1 MQTSK
6 LWQVFSLLT
15 TEDYL
20 RVDKWLDS
28 PVFNHREDLRRL
40 WEVLRNASAPPSP
53 QMAWDAIAPQEPFQS
68 ADFNR
73 CCSRLTQQLERYLCW
88 QDSRLESE
96 PEDHHL
102 ALAEAF
108 KERRNAHFMQLS
120 LGRAERSL
128 LRQPLRHDKFFFSR
142 FQIEQLRYNAQSL
155 TQHRTSGGLQEMS
168 DAMDTWFVLQKLK
181 QACSQIAQRQLGE
194 PLPPLGFLEEV
205 LEKVGQHAYPDIP
218 AIQIYY
224 SAYQMLAAPDGEPFF
239 LALKALLADST
250 ALLPLDELRSVNL
263 MAINF
268 CVQQLNRGVAGT
280 LEEVYALYLRGLE
293 EKWLFESGKLSP
305 WTFKNVVSA
314 GLKLHQFEGVAQFL
328 EQYKG
333 SLPEE
338 IQQTHYRYNL
348 AELQFARG
356 DFRLALQSLA
366 AVIFRDPLT
375 ELRARSLQIKA
386 AYELEEMELVDYQ
399 LENLRKFLGRKRQ
412 LGYHRDHYREFERL
426 TRQLVGLGH
435 GLEAARR
442 LADEIQAAPHLVE
455 RAWLLAKVQGG

>member
-1 MQTSK
+1 MGA
-6 LWQVFSLLT
+6 LL
-15 TEDYL
+15 EEANEMERQIA
-20 RVDKWLDS
+20 RV
-28 PVFNHREDLRRL
+28 
-40 WEVLRNASAPPSP
+40 
-53 QMAWDAIAPQEPFQS
+53 
-68 ADFNR
+68 
-73 CCSRLTQQLERYLCW
+73 
-88 QDSRLESE
+88 QD
-96 PEDHHL
+96 
-102 ALAEAF
+102 
-108 KERRNAHFMQLS
+108 
-120 LGRAERSL
+120 
-128 LRQPLRHDKFFFSR
+128 
-142 FQIEQLRYNAQSL
+142 QI
-155 TQHRTSGGLQEMS
+155 
-168 DAMDTWFVLQKLK
+168 QKLK

-205 LEKVGQHAYPDIP
+205 LEKVGQRAYPDIP

-268 CVQQLNRGVAGT
+268 CVQQLNRGVGGA

-399 LENLRKFLGRKRQ
+399 LENVRKFLGRKRQ